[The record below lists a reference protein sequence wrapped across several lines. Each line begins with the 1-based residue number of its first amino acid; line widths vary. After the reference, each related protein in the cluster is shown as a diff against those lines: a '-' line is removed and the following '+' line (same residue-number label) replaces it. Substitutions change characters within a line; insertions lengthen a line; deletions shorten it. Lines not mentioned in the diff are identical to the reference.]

1 VKLNLDCIPCFQRQA
16 LQAVRFIS
24 DDEELHQ
31 KVLREVAKK
40 LLESNWDATPP
51 ELAHEVHRIVK
62 RLTNENDPYRAVKK
76 ESNDAVLKMYPALKK
91 QVEESSDPLRTAV
104 RLAIAGNIIDFG
116 PLQNF
121 DLEETVK
128 EVLKKQF
135 AIDDYEKL
143 KEELNDAE
151 TLLFFTDNAG
161 EIGVDKLLVE
171 TFLETRKL
179 RKIRFVVK
187 GGPIINDATLE
198 DAVYMGLCD
207 LPNVEF
213 LKMSNGES
221 GTGPERNSQTV
232 KKWITEHDL
241 VISKGQGN
249 YEGLSE
255 HNSLFFL
262 LMAKCPVIASDLGV
276 KVGDIILKHKK

>member
-1 VKLNLDCIPCFQRQA
+1 MKLNLDCIPCFQRQA

-62 RLTNENDPYRAVKK
+62 RLTKENDPYKEVKK
-76 ESNDAVLKMYPALKK
+76 ESNDSVLKMYPALKK
-91 QVEESSDPLRTAV
+91 QVGDSSDPLRTAV
-104 RLAIAGNIIDFG
+104 RLSIAGNIIDFG

-121 DLEETVK
+121 NLKDTVR
-128 EVLKKQF
+128 EVLKKKF
-135 AIDDYEKL
+135 AIDDYERL
-143 KEELNDAE
+143 KEKIRDAE

-161 EIGVDKLLVE
+161 EIGFDKLLIE
-171 TFLETRKL
+171 TILQTKKL
-179 RKIRFVVK
+179 KKIRFVVK

-207 LPNVEF
+207 LPNAEF
-213 LKMSNGES
+213 LKMSNGEA
-221 GTGPERNSQTV
+221 GTGPERNSQKV
-232 KKWITEHDL
+232 KSWIKSHDF

-255 HNSLFFL
+255 HNGLFFL

-276 KVGDIILKHKK
+276 KLGDIILKYKQ

>member
-1 VKLNLDCIPCFQRQA
+1 MKLNLDCIPCFQRQA

-62 RLTNENDPYRAVKK
+62 RLTNENDPYKEVKK
-76 ESNDAVLKMYPALKK
+76 ESNDSVLKMYPALQK

-121 DLEETVK
+121 NLEDTVR

-135 AIDDYEKL
+135 AIDDYEQLTEKIR
-143 KEELNDAE
+143 DAE

-161 EIGVDKLLVE
+161 EIGFDKLLVE
-171 TFLETRKL
+171 TILKTKKLE
-179 RKIRFVVK
+179 KIRFVVK

-207 LPNVEF
+207 LPNAEF
-213 LKMSNGES
+213 LKMSNGEA

-232 KKWITEHDL
+232 KDWIKKHDL
-241 VISKGQGN
+241 AISKGQGN

-276 KVGDIILKHKK
+276 KVGDIILKYKQ

>member
-1 VKLNLDCIPCFQRQA
+1 MKLNLDCIPCFQRQA

-31 KVLREVAKK
+31 NVLREVAKK

-62 RLTNENDPYRAVKK
+62 SLTNENDPYKEVKM
-76 ESNDAVLKMYPALKK
+76 ESNDSVLKMYPALKK

-104 RLAIAGNIIDFG
+104 RLSIAGNIIDFG

-121 DLEETVK
+121 NLEDTVR

-135 AIDDYEKL
+135 AIDDYAQL
-143 KEELNDAE
+143 KEKIRDAE

-161 EIGVDKLLVE
+161 EIGFDKLLVE
-171 TFLETRKL
+171 TIIKTKNLG
-179 RKIRFVVK
+179 KIRFVIK

-198 DAVYMGLCD
+198 DAVYIGLCN
-207 LPNVEF
+207 LPNAEL
-213 LKMSNGES
+213 LKMSNGEA

-232 KKWITEHDL
+232 KRWIKNHDL

-255 HNSLFFL
+255 HNGLFFL

-276 KVGDIILKHKK
+276 ELGDIILKYKK

>member
-1 VKLNLDCIPCFQRQA
+1 MKLNLDCIPCFQRQA

-24 DDEELHQ
+24 NDEKLHQ

-40 LLESNWDATPP
+40 LLESNWESTPP

-62 RLTNENDPYRAVKK
+62 SVTNEKDPYKEVKK
-76 ESNDAVLKMYPALKK
+76 ESNDLVLKMYPALKAE
-91 QVEESSDPLRTAV
+91 VEESKDPLRTAV

-116 PLQNF
+116 PLQGF
-121 DLEETVK
+121 DLEETIK
-128 EVLKKQF
+128 EVLKKKF

-143 KEELNDAE
+143 KEILKDAE

-161 EIGVDKLLVE
+161 EIGFDKLLVE
-171 TFLETRKL
+171 TFLKAKRFE
-179 RKIRFVVK
+179 KIRFVVK

-198 DAVYMGLCD
+198 DATYVGLCD
-207 LPNVEF
+207 LPNAEF
-213 LKMSNGES
+213 LTLSNGEA
-221 GTGPERNSQTV
+221 GTGPERSSQTV
-232 KKWITEHDL
+232 KRWIKNHDL

-255 HNSLFFL
+255 YNGLFFL
-262 LMAKCPVIASDLGV
+262 LMAKCPVIASDLSAE
-276 KVGDIILKHKK
+276 VGDIILKYK